1 MDFSKDNPDKI
12 ATKGMSEDEEMEYI
26 QRKYLSD
33 EIMKKDSNSILTT
46 WIKWMGWRES

>member
-1 MDFSKDNPDKI
+1 MDFCKDDPDKI

-33 EIMKKDSNSILTT
+33 DIMKKDSNSILTN
-46 WIKWMGWRES
+46 WIKRLGWRES